1 MSNLYPNSHQIPAM
15 MYCSKPNQSIIEQA
29 FSDGKWIMQEKID
42 GSLSMV
48 EKTKDGTVYMF
59 SRTKSKKTG
68 ELAEKS
74 ENFPHIKKWAQDN
87 LPNDTIL
94 IGELYVVGGHS
105 NDVTKLSGCLPA
117 RAVERQFNTNDFG
130 GPIHYYVFDIIMYA
144 GIDLQHKP
152 TIERIEKYLYGEL
165 KSSFENQEYVE
176 LAKTYY
182 DNFEEHLNNIFSKD
196 GEGAVFKKKNCIYK
210 AGKRSTPNEMFKWKQ
225 HLDNIDL
232 ICIGLENPIRKY
244 TGKEIET

>member
-29 FSDGKWIMQEKID
+29 FSDGKWIMQEKI
-42 GSLSMV
+42 
-48 EKTKDGTVYMF
+48 DGTVYMF